1 MKRSTASLPSSHSI
15 GRRRFAVRK
24 VGLPSCAGPP
34 TGESLF
40 HLHSFH
46 HLGRYVSRMKWWEDI
61 QTLKTGQG
69 RFESDLKKSKK
80 ENACVRKLLKNS
92 VTQCKHEETKFGFLE

>member
-1 MKRSTASLPSSHSI
+1 
-15 GRRRFAVRK
+15 
-24 VGLPSCAGPP
+24 
-34 TGESLF
+34 
-40 HLHSFH
+40 
-46 HLGRYVSRMKWWEDI
+46 MKWWEDI

-92 VTQCKHEETKFGFLE
+92 VTQCKHEETKFGFSE